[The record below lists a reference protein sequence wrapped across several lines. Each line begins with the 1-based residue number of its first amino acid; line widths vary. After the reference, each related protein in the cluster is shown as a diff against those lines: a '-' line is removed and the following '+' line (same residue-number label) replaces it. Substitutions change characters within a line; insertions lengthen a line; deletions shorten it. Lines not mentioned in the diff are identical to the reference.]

1 MKFVVNEKS
10 ALIIVDVQSDFIHE
24 IDGLSVS

>member
-10 ALIIVDVQSDFIHE
+10 ALIIVDAQSDSIHE